1 MRKRKNGFWTFVFS
15 FIPGCAEMYM
25 GFMKMGLSLMVAFFG
40 LCALAAWLGS
50 DIMVFVAIVAWFYSF
65 FHARNMASMS
75 DAELQQTEDVYLYH
89 IPQDFKGPNFSE
101 KSRKWIA
108 ILLIIFGVI
117 LLYRNVIYFLEDV
130 FEIIP
135 YEVYLIT
142 DRLPQVAVAVVIIV
156 LGVKLIS
163 GKRQELTRMGSEE
176 TADFADD
183 RDRSR
188 ETGAA
193 GRSAADHGATD
204 YDAAGGS
211 AAESDS
217 AGNGYDGEED
227 A

>member
-40 LCALAAWLGS
+40 LWALAAWLGS

-135 YEVYLIT
+135 Y
-142 DRLPQVAVAVVIIV
+142 VAPLRICA
-156 LGVKLIS
+156 
-163 GKRQELTRMGSEE
+163 
-176 TADFADD
+176 
-183 RDRSR
+183 
-188 ETGAA
+188 
-193 GRSAADHGATD
+193 
-204 YDAAGGS
+204 
-211 AAESDS
+211 DS
-217 AGNGYDGEED
+217 AEPAWDSLSPSLCPSPTHSLSQSK
-227 A
+227 

>member
-1 MRKRKNGFWTFVFS
+1 MKKRKNGFWTFVFS

-25 GFMKMGLSLMVAFFG
+25 GFMKMGLSLMAAFFG
-40 LCALAAWLGS
+40 LWAISLWLAS
-50 DIMVFVAIVAWFYSF
+50 DILVFVAIVAWFYSF

-75 DAELQQTEDVYLYH
+75 DAELQQMEDVYLYH
-89 IPQDFKGPNFSE
+89 VPEDFKGPNFSE
-101 KSRKWIA
+101 RSRKWIA
-108 ILLIIFGVI
+108 ILMIIFGVI
-117 LLYRNVIYFLEDV
+117 VLYRNLIYFLEDI

-211 AAESDS
+211 AAESDG

>member
-25 GFMKMGLSLMVAFFG
+25 GFMKMGLSLMVAFFV
-40 LCALAAWLGS
+40 LWALAAWLGS

-163 GKRQELTRMGSEE
+163 GKRQELTRMGAEE
-176 TADFADD
+176 TADYADD
-183 RDRSR
+183 RSWSR
-188 ETGAA
+188 ESGTAEETGKES
-193 GRSAADHGATD
+193 SASDCGTAE
-204 YDAAGGS
+204 GG
-211 AAESDS
+211 AAESDT
-217 AGNGYDGEED
+217 AENGYDGEED